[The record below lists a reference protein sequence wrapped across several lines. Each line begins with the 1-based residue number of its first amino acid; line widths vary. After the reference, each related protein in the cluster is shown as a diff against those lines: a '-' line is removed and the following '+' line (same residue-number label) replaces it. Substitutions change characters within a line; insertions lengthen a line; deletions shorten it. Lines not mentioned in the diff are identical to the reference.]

1 MDGFSLIVG
10 GIFGILAGW
19 AFSNATVKQQEA
31 TRKLQKASQAAQ
43 EMSQKKGEARIN
55 KESSLS
61 DTVQGIFF
69 YVLGF
74 CIVIGM
80 GVILFASAG

>member
-1 MDGFSLIVG
+1 MDGFSLIIG

-19 AFSNATVKQQEA
+19 AFSNATTKQREA

-43 EMSQKKGEARIN
+43 EMSKKKGEAKIN

-61 DTVQGIFF
+61 DTIQGIFF
-69 YVLGF
+69 YALGF
-74 CIVIGM
+74 CIVTMM
-80 GVILFASAG
+80 GVVLFALAG